1 MSDGYAEFIEDCR
14 SQRAQLIGL
23 IEAMENGS
31 LAVGTTIV
39 VPDSLAAVT
48 AVTVSGFKRTIT
60 ELNALIEAWDDSPK
74 D

>member
-14 SQRAQLIGL
+14 SQRAALIGL

-31 LAVGTTIV
+31 LAVGTTIT

-60 ELNALIEAWDDSPK
+60 ELNALIEAWDANPK
-74 D
+74 S